1 MVIFLKIKFKGD
13 DSNLLPFLNAYKYQI
28 KTQYIC
34 QSCKQSFETIDG
46 DFLFTIPT
54 SYNNLKDNFESLF
67 NGNVEKMRKLLKK

>member
-34 QSCKQSFETIDG
+34 HSFEQSFEKIDG